1 MIKNNSKALMLAAG
15 LLAMAAVAEN
25 PPLEGQD
32 VTDWEMH
39 EYFEFY

>member
-1 MIKNNSKALMLAAG
+1 VGRYEAAI
-15 LLAMAAVAEN
+15 AAN
-25 PPLEGQD
+25 PPADSQD